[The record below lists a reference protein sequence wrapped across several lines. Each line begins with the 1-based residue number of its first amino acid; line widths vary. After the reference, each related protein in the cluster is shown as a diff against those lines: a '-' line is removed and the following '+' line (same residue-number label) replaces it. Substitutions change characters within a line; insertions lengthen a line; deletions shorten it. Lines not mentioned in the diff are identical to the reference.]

1 MITKMKKIKKEDA
14 VHKKY
19 PIEIAVSNVFL
30 CVVCIAGIFLTMF
43 AWFQQYVRDEMTRM
57 SYTQLSNTAQ
67 MLQSKLDSY
76 QMQLQN
82 LFQEP
87 QIRAALYTDEKNL
100 VQELGIYRYLNYSIV
115 NDGIIDYAVIY
126 KDNTIKQMIG
136 PAYPWSEEQEKIVDY
151 LNNSQND
158 REIYQYYDEKT
169 KTGRTFLFRTEREV
183 LGGPPDRGILFAINQ
198 KKLAKALFS
207 EQDENHK
214 QNVWVFD
221 SAGNVLVK
229 RLDSAENMTDEVWD
243 RISGQAD
250 DSAVYEIEAEG
261 ENCYLVYVKSGDYNL
276 NFVQMIDTGRLAGA
290 LRQMQ
295 YMALICVTA
304 ALVLCSA
311 AAYALANYILY
322 PLQKFL
328 QMLTVSTAIAEK
340 NEEGTLLTQ
349 ITSERI
355 LSEISSMSRRLHTDK
370 ILGYLEDASQEDVP
384 PKRLQLAENRESAV
398 LVFIGSKIGRIQEDQ
413 WKVLR
418 ELLNQKPGAEIRAEL
433 YPEEGRSYC
442 VLLMTEENELGSRI
456 LTDKHAV
463 RERIQLLFQDIDMSE
478 GGLYAFYS
486 GELITAEQLQVEFR
500 RLKQLSKYV
509 LFGNF
514 EMLNCSADYDGKT
527 DEEIPKKLFTEI
539 LSAVKKGDDV
549 KAKSLMPAQLEL
561 ISHYEIKRIF
571 HALSY
576 LAAEI
581 EQIYFQFSG
590 HSRDY
595 QEMYLEHYI
604 KLTSL
609 NNQKELYDYFSN
621 IIEDACLEIRTS
633 GERSLRT
640 IMLDSIRY
648 IEEHY
653 TDSDLSVDQ
662 IAAVFHISNS
672 YFSRMFNEICKFSF
686 PEYVNELRLTH
697 SARLLR
703 NTDLSIREV
712 AERSGFSSV
721 SYFGSRFK
729 KKYGVSPSAYRG
741 K

>member
-1 MITKMKKIKKEDA
+1 MITRMKKIKKEDA
-14 VHKKY
+14 VHKRY

-30 CVVCIAGIFLTMF
+30 CAVCIAGIFFTMF
-43 AWFQQYVRDEMTRM
+43 AWFQRYVRDEMTKM
-57 SYTQLSNTAQ
+57 SYTQLNNTAQ

-87 QIRAALYTDEKNL
+87 QIRAALYTDEKDL
-100 VQELGIYRYLNYSIV
+100 VQEFGIYRFLNYSIV

-126 KDNTIKQMIG
+126 KDNMIKQMIG
-136 PAYPWSEEQEKIVDY
+136 PAYPWNEEQEKIVEF

-169 KTGRTFLFRTEREV
+169 KTSRTFLFRTERKV

-198 KKLAKALFS
+198 RKLAKSLFS
-207 EQDENHK
+207 EPDEKHK

-221 SAGNVLVK
+221 SSGNTLVK
-229 RLDSAENMTDEVWD
+229 WLDSAENMTDEVWN
-243 RISGQAD
+243 RICGETAD
-250 DSAVYEIEAEG
+250 NAVYEMEAEG
-261 ENCYLVYVKSGDYNL
+261 ENYYLVYVKSGEYDL
-276 NFVQMIDTGRLAGA
+276 NFVQMIDTRGLAGA

-295 YMALICVTA
+295 YMALICVIA
-304 ALVLCSA
+304 ALVLCSV

-322 PLQKFL
+322 PLRKFL
-328 QMLTVSTAIAEK
+328 QMLTVSTEIAGK
-340 NEEGTLLTQ
+340 NGEDILLTQ

-355 LSEISSMSRRLHTDK
+355 LSEISSMSRQLHTDK
-370 ILGYLEDASQEDVP
+370 VLGYLEDASQEDVP
-384 PKRLQLAENRESAV
+384 PKKLQLAENREGAV
-398 LVFIGSKIGRIQEDQ
+398 LVFIGSKIGRIQNGQLEL
-413 WKVLR
+413 LR
-418 ELLNQKPGAEIRAEL
+418 ELLNQKFDSEISAEL

-442 VLLMTEENELGSRI
+442 VLLLNEKNEADIKI
-456 LTDKHAV
+456 LADKHAV
-463 RERIQLLFQDIDMSE
+463 REKIQLLFQNIDMSE

-486 GELITAEQLQVEFR
+486 SELTTAEQLQVEFR

-514 EMLNCSADYDGKT
+514 EMLSCSEDYDGKT

-539 LSAVKKGDDV
+539 LATVKKGDDV

-561 ISHYEIKRIF
+561 VSHYEIKRIF

-576 LAAEI
+576 LATEI

-590 HSRDY
+590 RSRDY
-595 QEMYLEHYI
+595 QEIYLEHYI

-633 GERSLRT
+633 GERSLRI

-697 SARLLR
+697 SARLLQT
-703 NTDLSIREV
+703 TDLSIREV

-741 K
+741 R